1 MFPCACS
8 LRSTQCAA
16 LIALAAA
23 AGIMRIEPPPA
34 PMAETPAR
42 QPIRQSAQIEWG
54 KQRMEVRAATEIFR
68 LQLRSLLELAA
79 SCDAFETCSPLPGFV
94 ACRACAAA
102 YSVPPAAAPSA
113 RQHSFP
119 FAVGPP
125 ADGAILD
132 PRAADIE
139 VSGDLA
145 ARRSTRFRVAV
156 CFVLLFAALTQ
167 RDAHRTTESAGS
179 AFDPSLALRDEPG
192 SFPPRLS
199 SIILAA
205 LRGCRADIATLHL
218 RSVQSSER
226 PRASFRVLR
235 SVPRLQ
241 PRATG
246 SVPPNAIAT
255 TASTVALHRRQA
267 NSSFV

>member
-23 AGIMRIEPPPA
+23 AGIMRVEPPPA
-34 PMAETPAR
+34 PMAEAPAPR
-42 QPIRQSAQIEWG
+42 AIRQSAHIEWG
-54 KQRMEVRAATEIFR
+54 KQRTDVRAATESFR
-68 LQLRSLLELAA
+68 LPLRSLLELAA
-79 SCDAFETCSPLPGFV
+79 SCDAFETCSPLPGLA

-102 YSVPPAAAPSA
+102 YSVPPATAQSA

-132 PRAADIE
+132 PRAADTE

-145 ARRSTRFRVAV
+145 ARRSTSFRVAV
-156 CFVLLFAALTQ
+156 CFFPLSAALTQ
-167 RDAHRTTESAGS
+167 RDAHRTTDSAGS
-179 AFDPSLALRDEPG
+179 AFDPSLALRDEPE
-192 SFPPRLS
+192 SFPPRLT

-205 LRGCRADIATLHL
+205 VRRRRADIATLHL
-218 RSVQSSER
+218 RSVQSPER
-226 PRASFRVLR
+226 PRASFQVLR
-235 SVPRLQ
+235 SVPRLH
-241 PRATG
+241 PLATG
-246 SVPPNAIAT
+246 SVSPNAIAT
-255 TASTVALHRRQA
+255 TASTVALHRRQSNA
-267 NSSFV
+267 SFV